1 MPTPLAIALVVA
13 AWAVLP
19 FPLAVL
25 VGRAL
30 GNGAAV
36 PAADGLALG
45 AAAEVAVETAVGARA
60 ARI

>member
-1 MPTPLAIALVVA
+1 MPTALAIALVVA

-30 GNGAAV
+30 GHGAALPSSDAEV
-36 PAADGLALG
+36 V
-45 AAAEVAVETAVGARA
+45 AAEAV
-60 ARI
+60 RI